1 MIPETALVSKLDTE
15 TIYSYLN
22 QYQDKFIH
30 DIYKS
35 LDGIPTPSKIS
46 AYVETVIQGLL
57 TSKECSIDIKDNKY
71 SVELPDD
78 FGLYLNSETEVLNTY
93 SFKQLQIINKYF
105 SSFDN
110 IDEVCSGLNDLIKSK
125 INIEEEGDKSLILKI
140 PTTNEK
146 SSGDIIFK
154 ICNFFSITDNFIE

>member
-1 MIPETALVSKLDTE
+1 MKKSNSKKKEKSNEKIKEYKMNAYQNDTNYSIKLSVIE
-15 TIYSYLN
+15 KKLQILIKSSKNFSDSIYEFS
-22 QYQDKFIH
+22 
-30 DIYKS
+30 
-35 LDGIPTPSKIS
+35 
-46 AYVETVIQGLL
+46 
-57 TSKECSIDIKDNKY
+57 
-71 SVELPDD
+71 
-78 FGLYLNSETEVLNTY
+78 NTY

-154 ICNFFSITDNFIE
+154 IMKTRKLKKIKHSDDK